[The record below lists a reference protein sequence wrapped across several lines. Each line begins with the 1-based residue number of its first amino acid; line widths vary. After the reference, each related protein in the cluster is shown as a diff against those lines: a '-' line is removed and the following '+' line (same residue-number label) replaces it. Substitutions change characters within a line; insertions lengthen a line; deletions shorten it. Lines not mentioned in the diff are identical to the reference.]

1 MERSQ
6 RRVLKN
12 QRDELISLRT
22 RNLEKGCV
30 LMSMEDI
37 GYNYEETGASQIS
50 SSRRPGLW
58 VQGRFQGLSNAL

>member
-37 GYNYEETGASQIS
+37 DYNYEET
-50 SSRRPGLW
+50 
-58 VQGRFQGLSNAL
+58 